1 MTIPKHSPDMNPIR
15 SHTTLEGKLDHIT
28 YYNEDNHYTIA
39 RLKTKGVQT
48 YITIVGYLAGVAV
61 GQQLEI
67 TGVWDT
73 HPKYGQ
79 QFKVT
84 SYSVV
89 LPATVDGIR
98 GYLRS
103 GVIKGIGKKM
113 ANRLVKHFGD
123 QTLNIIETHTEK
135 LTEVEGIG
143 PAKAKRIAQG
153 WQEQHAVRR
162 LMQFLHDN
170 GVKSS
175 FSGKILKLYGENA
188 VDILRTDPF
197 RIANDLPGIGFQIA
211 DAIALNMGLSED
223 DPQRIRACIINI
235 TEQNTSQGHTFIY
248 QERILERCFD
258 IFRIEPEKT
267 LEKLAVL
274 AEDRQLVIEPAFE
287 DQDEPAIYP
296 IRLHQAETAIANKLK
311 AMQSVPIKDAYP
323 DSERI
328 TSEVLKKLAIQL
340 STEQLNVLQEILT
353 HRVAIITGGPGTGKT
368 TLIRSVNAIFELM
381 GKTVILAAPTGRAAR
396 RLTEIAHCP
405 AATLHKL
412 LGFNLEEGVFERT
425 RDNPLDGDA
434 IIVDE
439 ASMVDVVLMDHL
451 LQAVRMTSTLIL
463 VGDIFQLPSVGP
475 GNVLAD
481 IIRSQSVRTFELTR
495 IFRQAQ
501 ESMTVMNAHKVRQGQ
516 WPDIALPS
524 SNDSSEKRLSDFY
537 FIEKHTPAQVVEAI
551 VLLCSQKIPDAFNLN
566 RTKDIQVIT
575 PMHKGE
581 VGAINLNRVLQKAL
595 NPHHSGKPN
604 ARMPFKHRDKV
615 MHLKNNYK
623 KDIFNGDIGVVLAK
637 NPNDKELTV
646 NFDGRIISYE
656 PEELEDLTLAY
667 AITVHKSQGSEYP
680 AVIMPLMTQHYA
692 LLQRNLLYTAMTRG
706 RQLVI
711 LIGAKRALGI
721 ALNNDKPQKRFSSL
735 ALRLA

>member
-1 MTIPKHSPDMNPIR
+1 MNSAGSQI
-15 SHTTLEGKLDHIT
+15 TLQGQLDHIT

-39 RLKTKGVQT
+39 RFKTTDTKTNVKL
-48 YITIVGYLAGVAV
+48 VGYLAGIAV
-61 GQQLEI
+61 GQQLKI

-84 SYSVV
+84 AYSVV
-89 LPATVDGIR
+89 LPATIDGIR

-113 ANRLVKHFGD
+113 ADRLVKHFGD
-123 QTLNIIETHTEK
+123 QTLIVIETYSGK

-143 PAKAKRIAQG
+143 PAKAKRIVQG
-153 WQEQHAVRR
+153 WRKQHAVRR
-162 LMQFLHDN
+162 LMQFLQDN
-170 GVKSS
+170 GIKLAYA
-175 FSGKILKLYGENA
+175 GKILRMYGEDA

-211 DAIALNMGLSED
+211 DTIALNMGLSED
-223 DPQRIRACIINI
+223 DPKRIRACIINL

-248 QERILERCFD
+248 RERMLERCFD

-267 LEKLAVL
+267 LEELTVL
-274 AEDRQLVIEPAFE
+274 AEDRELVIEPAFE
-287 DQDEPAIYP
+287 DQDELIIYP
-296 IRLHQAETAIANKLK
+296 IRLHQAETAIADKLK
-311 AMQSVPIKDAYP
+311 AMRSVPVNAAYP
-323 DSERI
+323 DSKDI

-340 STEQLNVLQEILT
+340 SAEQLNVLQEILT
-353 HRVAIITGGPGTGKT
+353 HRAAIITGGPGTGKT

-381 GKTVILAAPTGRAAR
+381 GKSVILAAPTGRAAR
-396 RLTEIAHCP
+396 RLTEIAHRP

-412 LGFNLEEGVFERT
+412 LGFNLEKGVFERT
-425 RDNPLDGDA
+425 RDNPLDADA

-451 LQAVRMTSTLIL
+451 LQAVRMTSVIIL

-481 IIRSQSVRTFELTR
+481 IIRSESVRTFELTR

-501 ESMTVMNAHKVRQGQ
+501 ESLTVLNAHKVRQGQ
-516 WPDIALPS
+516 WPPDIALPS
-524 SNDSSEKRLSDFY
+524 SNDSAEKRLSDFY
-537 FIEKHTPAQVVEAI
+537 FIEKHTPAQVVETI
-551 VLLCSQKIPDAFNLN
+551 VLLCRQKIPHAFNLD

-581 VGAINLNRVLQKAL
+581 VGAINLNSVLQKAL
-595 NPHHSGKPN
+595 NPNHNGKPN
-604 ARMPFKHRDKV
+604 TRMAFKRGDKV
-615 MHLKNNYK
+615 MHLKNNYQ
-623 KDIFNGDIGVVLAK
+623 KDIFNGDIGVVLA
-637 NPNDKELTV
+637 NDPANKELTV
-646 NFDGRIISYE
+646 DFDDGRIIKYE

-692 LLQRNLLYTAMTRG
+692 MLQRNLLYTAMTRG
-706 RQLVI
+706 RLLVV

-735 ALRLA
+735 AYRLTESA

>member
-1 MTIPKHSPDMNPIR
+1 MNSAGSQI
-15 SHTTLEGKLDHIT
+15 TLQGQLDHIT

-39 RLKTKGVQT
+39 RFKTTDTKTNVKL
-48 YITIVGYLAGVAV
+48 VGYLAGIAV

-84 SYSVV
+84 AYSVV
-89 LPATVDGIR
+89 LPATIDGIR

-113 ANRLVKHFGD
+113 ADRLVKHFGD
-123 QTLNIIETHTEK
+123 QTLIVIEMYSGK

-143 PAKAKRIAQG
+143 PAKAKRIIQG
-153 WQEQHAVRR
+153 WREQHAVRR
-162 LMQFLHDN
+162 LMQFLQDN
-170 GVKSS
+170 GIKLAYA
-175 FSGKILKLYGENA
+175 GKILRMYGEDA

-211 DAIALNMGLSED
+211 DTIALNMGLSED
-223 DPQRIRACIINI
+223 DPKRIRACIINL

-248 QERILERCFD
+248 RERMLERCFD

-267 LEKLAVL
+267 LEELTVL
-274 AEDRQLVIEPAFE
+274 AEDRELVIEPAFE
-287 DQDEPAIYP
+287 DQDELIIYP
-296 IRLHQAETAIANKLK
+296 IRLHQAETAIADKLK
-311 AMQSVPIKDAYP
+311 AMRSVPVNAAYP
-323 DSERI
+323 DSKDI

-340 STEQLNVLQEILT
+340 SAEQLNVLEEILT
-353 HRVAIITGGPGTGKT
+353 HRAAIITGGPGTGKT

-381 GKTVILAAPTGRAAR
+381 GKSVILAAPTGRAAR
-396 RLTEIAHCP
+396 RLTEIAHRP

-412 LGFNLEEGVFERT
+412 LGFNLEKGVFERT
-425 RDNPLDGDA
+425 RDNPLDADA

-451 LQAVRMTSTLIL
+451 LQAVRMTSVIIL

-481 IIRSQSVRTFELTR
+481 IIRSESVRTFELTR

-501 ESMTVMNAHKVRQGQ
+501 ESLTVLNAHKVRQGQ

-524 SNDSSEKRLSDFY
+524 SNDSAEKRLSDFY
-537 FIEKHTPAQVVEAI
+537 FIEKHTPAQVVETI
-551 VLLCSQKIPDAFNLN
+551 VLLCRQKIPHAFNLD

-581 VGAINLNRVLQKAL
+581 VGAINLNSVLQKAL
-595 NPHHSGKPN
+595 NPNHNGKPN
-604 ARMPFKHRDKV
+604 TRMAFKRGDKV
-615 MHLKNNYK
+615 MHLKNNYQ
-623 KDIFNGDIGVVLAK
+623 KDIFNGDIGVVLA
-637 NPNDKELTV
+637 NDPANKELTV
-646 NFDGRIISYE
+646 DFDDGRIIKYE

-692 LLQRNLLYTAMTRG
+692 MLQRNLLYTAMTRG
-706 RQLVI
+706 RLLVV

-735 ALRLA
+735 AYRLTESA

>member
-1 MTIPKHSPDMNPIR
+1 MNSAGSQI
-15 SHTTLEGKLDHIT
+15 TLQGQLDHIT

-39 RLKTKGVQT
+39 RFKTTDTKTNVKL
-48 YITIVGYLAGVAV
+48 VGYLAGIAV

-84 SYSVV
+84 AYSVV
-89 LPATVDGIR
+89 LPATIDGIR

-113 ANRLVKHFGD
+113 ADRLVKHFGD
-123 QTLNIIETHTEK
+123 QTLIVIEMYSGK

-143 PAKAKRIAQG
+143 PAKAKRIIQG
-153 WQEQHAVRR
+153 WREQHAVRR
-162 LMQFLHDN
+162 LMQFLQDN
-170 GVKSS
+170 GIKLAYA
-175 FSGKILKLYGENA
+175 GKILRMYGEDA

-211 DAIALNMGLSED
+211 DTIALNMGLSED
-223 DPQRIRACIINI
+223 DPKRIRACIINL

-248 QERILERCFD
+248 RERMLERCFD

-267 LEKLAVL
+267 LEELTVL
-274 AEDRQLVIEPAFE
+274 AEDRELVIEPAFE
-287 DQDEPAIYP
+287 DQDELIIYP
-296 IRLHQAETAIANKLK
+296 IRLHQAETAIADKLK
-311 AMQSVPIKDAYP
+311 AMRSVPVNAAYP
-323 DSERI
+323 DSKDI

-340 STEQLNVLQEILT
+340 SAEQLNVLEEILT
-353 HRVAIITGGPGTGKT
+353 HRAAIITGGPGTGKT

-381 GKTVILAAPTGRAAR
+381 GKSVILAAPTGRAAR
-396 RLTEIAHCP
+396 RLTEIAHRP

-412 LGFNLEEGVFERT
+412 LGFNLEKGVFERT
-425 RDNPLDGDA
+425 RDNPLDADA

-451 LQAVRMTSTLIL
+451 LQAVRMTSVIIL

-481 IIRSQSVRTFELTR
+481 IIRSESVRTFELTR

-501 ESMTVMNAHKVRQGQ
+501 ESLTVLNAHKVRQGQ

-524 SNDSSEKRLSDFY
+524 SNDSAEKRLSDFY
-537 FIEKHTPAQVVEAI
+537 FIEKHTPAQVVETI
-551 VLLCSQKIPDAFNLN
+551 VLLCRQKIPHAFNLD

-581 VGAINLNRVLQKAL
+581 VGAINLNSVLQKAL
-595 NPHHSGKPN
+595 NPNHNGKPN
-604 ARMPFKHRDKV
+604 TRMAFKRGDKV
-615 MHLKNNYK
+615 MHLKNNYQ
-623 KDIFNGDIGVVLAK
+623 KDIFNGDIGVVLA
-637 NPNDKELTV
+637 NDPANKELPV
-646 NFDGRIISYE
+646 DFDDGRIIKYE

-692 LLQRNLLYTAMTRG
+692 MLQRNLLYTAMTRG
-706 RQLVI
+706 RLLVV

-735 ALRLA
+735 AYRLTESA

>member
-1 MTIPKHSPDMNPIR
+1 MNPIR
-15 SHTTLEGKLDHIT
+15 SQITLEGELDHIT

-61 GQQLEI
+61 GQKLEI
-67 TGVWDT
+67 AGAWDI

-89 LPATVDGIR
+89 LPATIDGIS

-103 GVIKGIGKKM
+103 GIIKGIGKKI
-113 ANRLVKHFGD
+113 ADRLVCHFGD
-123 QTLNIIETHTEK
+123 QTLMVIEKHSEK
-135 LTEVEGIG
+135 LSEVEGIG
-143 PAKAKRIAQG
+143 SAKAQLISQG

-162 LMQFLHDN
+162 LMQFLQENSIKLAH
-170 GVKSS
+170 
-175 FSGKILKLYGENA
+175 SGKILKAYGENA
-188 VDILRTDPF
+188 VNILRTDPF

-211 DAIALNMGLSED
+211 DAIALKQGLPED
-223 DPQRIRACIINI
+223 DPKRIQACIINL
-235 TEQNTSQGHTFIY
+235 TEQNTSEGHTFIY
-248 QERILERCFD
+248 KKRMLERCFD

-267 LEKLAVL
+267 LKELTVL
-274 AEDRQLVIEPAFE
+274 AEDRQVVIEPAFE
-287 DQDEPAIYP
+287 DTDDRIIYP
-296 IRLHQAETAIANKLK
+296 IRLHRAETAIADKLK
-311 AMQSVPIKDAYP
+311 AMRSVPVVATYP
-323 DSERI
+323 DSEDI

-340 STEQLNVLQEILT
+340 SAEQLNVLEKILT
-353 HRVAIITGGPGTGKT
+353 HRAAVITGGPGTGKT

-396 RLTEIAHCP
+396 RLTEIAHRP

-425 RDNPLDGDA
+425 RDNPLDADA

-439 ASMVDVVLMDHL
+439 ASMVDVVLMEHL
-451 LQAVRMTSTLIL
+451 LQAVRMTSVLIL

-481 IIRSQSVRTFELTR
+481 IIRSQFVRTFELTR

-516 WPDIALPS
+516 WPDAAPPAS
-524 SNDSSEKRLSDFY
+524 EDSAETRLSDFY
-537 FIEKHTPAQVVEAI
+537 FIEKHTPAQVVETI
-551 VLLCSQKIPDAFNLN
+551 VTLCCKKIPNAFHLD
-566 RTKDIQVIT
+566 RTRDIQVIT

-581 VGAINLNRVLQKAL
+581 VGTLNLNRVLQKAL
-595 NPHHSGKPN
+595 NPHLNGNPK
-604 ARMPFKHRDKV
+604 ARMPFKHGDKV
-615 MHLKNNYK
+615 MHLKNNYH
-623 KDIFNGDIGVVLAK
+623 KDIFNGDIGVVVD
-637 NPNDKELTV
+637 NDTTDKGLSV
-646 NFDGRIISYE
+646 DFDGRLIIYE

-680 AVIMPLMTQHYA
+680 AVIMPLMTQHFP

-706 RQLVI
+706 RQLVV

-735 ALRLA
+735 AYRLRSRS